1 MDEGALAH
9 HGVLRLDA
17 RPECRRHGLAVLRQP
32 WKESLIYIQ
41 NLPAVL
47 TQGRELLQR
56 QGRVSY
62 RALKLRSQL
71 DDNAL
76 LP

>member
-1 MDEGALAH
+1 MIGFD
-9 HGVLRLDA
+9 
-17 RPECRRHGLAVLRQP
+17 
-32 WKESLIYIQ
+32 
-41 NLPAVL
+41 AVL